1 MPLCYYD
8 SENLQCLSSVS
19 TLPAKVDSEA
29 GELQDSFSTLQA
41 GPPSSMEFS
50 DRHSLDVAAQ
60 ELNEFKT
67 RHKSE
72 MFYADED
79 TFVAPVMVF
88 NGIS

>member
-1 MPLCYYD
+1 
-8 SENLQCLSSVS
+8 
-19 TLPAKVDSEA
+19 
-29 GELQDSFSTLQA
+29 
-41 GPPSSMEFS
+41 MEFS
-50 DRHSLDVAAQ
+50 DRRSLDVAAQ

-79 TFVAPVMVF
+79 TFAAPVMVF